1 MFLLQQ
7 VQLQHQ
13 GPIKRRAQRSHVVW
27 TTHRTCVWIWDTTLH
42 SWGPGST
49 GPEMHSQGQGSWTGR
64 PIKPRKSPEEQ
75 QLPEDRVL
83 STSKANLQSQHQG
96 NFPQFWTFSP
106 TQLFPPCGS
115 NRHEKK
121 RESLILHLNLHSVQ
135 FHFLQSV
142 WEHKKWTWVEH
153 MLETVKSTVEVS
165 ILGPH
170 HISPLAQTVYVW
182 GGCMG
187 CDKLKYKFIYKPNT
201 VCVRALGPISLE
213 LVHSSVTGMAGVTL
227 TPSFHEPLPNITRPV
242 WRRVWFPFTFRHRAV
257 SRLTVLQ
264 HLTLVV
270 SEVWLTGELGFF
282 FHRARQKNRGV
293 RKWDGV
299 KLNL

>member
-13 GPIKRRAQRSHVVW
+13 GLIKRRAQRSHVVW

-121 RESLILHLNLHSVQ
+121 ERVSSCISICILFN
-135 FHFLQSV
+135 FIF
-142 WEHKKWTWVEH
+142 
-153 MLETVKSTVEVS
+153 
-165 ILGPH
+165 
-170 HISPLAQTVYVW
+170 
-182 GGCMG
+182 
-187 CDKLKYKFIYKPNT
+187 YK
-201 VCVRALGPISLE
+201 
-213 LVHSSVTGMAGVTL
+213 
-227 TPSFHEPLPNITRPV
+227 
-242 WRRVWFPFTFRHRAV
+242 
-257 SRLTVLQ
+257 
-264 HLTLVV
+264 V
-270 SEVWLTGELGFF
+270 SESIKNEREWNTCW
-282 FHRARQKNRGV
+282 RQ
-293 RKWDGV
+293 
-299 KLNL
+299 